1 VRRGSNRTRC
11 ASTAA
16 RSTGRS
22 PISGS
27 ATSSS
32 GASVRLI
39 PPHSTTTTAVR
50 ERFTRTTGSCNAPG
64 GSSNQSIFPT
74 LEAALERDG
83 FETSPVSNSGAVAY
97 GFRANRDN
105 LAIQVQSLDTGT
117 EVRFFYGPC
126 VPRPTIEL
134 AKDGLPLATGGLY
147 FPRSL
152 ACSGGRIAL
161 TQDRLQRCALSP
173 ATQLLSSLVAES
185 IPTHSEG
192 PSLGMTCFLNAR
204 SSETDLMAATMDAFR
219 SNLDELDR
227 RSTELDHLMGDPAV
241 ATNPERL
248 MELGRERADLDPVV
262 SAWRAHQATEASI
275 AETRLMASDTDR
287 EMAEMAQEELQSL
300 QRQLDATEARIRGL
314 LVPKDP
320 NDEKNVIV
328 EVRAGTG
335 GDEAALFAADLFRMY
350 SRYAERQRWKIEIL
364 SSTETDGGG
373 FREVIFEVR
382 GKGAYSYLRYE
393 SGVHRVQ
400 RVPATE
406 SQGRIHTSTASVAVL
421 PEAEEVDIQI
431 NDNDLRID
439 VYRSTGH
446 GGQSVNTTDS
456 AVRITHIPTNI
467 VVTCQDEKSQL
478 KNKIKAMTV
487 LRSRLYDMEQQR
499 LATERGDVR
508 RSQIG
513 SGERSEK
520 IRTYNYP
527 QDRVTDHRIK
537 RSLSNIPA
545 VMSGE
550 IDGLVQDL
558 RSADESERLADAGLV
573 EDTAA

>member
-1 VRRGSNRTRC
+1 
-11 ASTAA
+11 
-16 RSTGRS
+16 
-22 PISGS
+22 
-27 ATSSS
+27 
-32 GASVRLI
+32 
-39 PPHSTTTTAVR
+39 
-50 ERFTRTTGSCNAPG
+50 
-64 GSSNQSIFPT
+64 
-74 LEAALERDG
+74 
-83 FETSPVSNSGAVAY
+83 
-97 GFRANRDN
+97 
-105 LAIQVQSLDTGT
+105 
-117 EVRFFYGPC
+117 
-126 VPRPTIEL
+126 
-134 AKDGLPLATGGLY
+134 
-147 FPRSL
+147 
-152 ACSGGRIAL
+152 
-161 TQDRLQRCALSP
+161 
-173 ATQLLSSLVAES
+173 
-185 IPTHSEG
+185 
-192 PSLGMTCFLNAR
+192 
-204 SSETDLMAATMDAFR
+204 MAATMDAFR

-227 RSTELDHLMGDPAV
+227 RSSELDHMMGDPAI

-262 SAWRAHQATEASI
+262 SAWRAYQATEETI
-275 AETRLMASDTDR
+275 LETRGMANDADR

-300 QRQLDATEARIRGL
+300 QRQLEETEARIRAL

-373 FREVIFEVR
+373 FREIIFEVR

-431 NDNDLRID
+431 ADNDLRID

-478 KNKIKAMTV
+478 KNKLKAMTV
-487 LRSRLYDMEQQR
+487 LRSRLYDLEQQR
-499 LATERGDVR
+499 LATERGDAR

-545 VMSGE
+545 VMNGE
-550 IDGLVQDL
+550 IDDLVQDL